1 MAKTPKVEKKAEKAS
16 AEKKTA
22 VVKNRRIKK
31 RHGRLYAKA
40 IFTGYKRGLRKQ
52 HEKTALSALFKVEG
66 TSAKQGSWF
75 YVGKKCVYV
84 YKAKNKTCVPGKP
97 KSVKSKVR
105 DIWGKVTR
113 PHGKSGAVRAKF
125 NRNLPAK
132 AMGHHIRIMLY
143 PSSI

>member
-1 MAKTPKVEKKAEKAS
+1 MAKMPKVEKKAEKAS
-16 AEKKTA
+16 AEEKTA

-40 IFTGYKRGLRKQ
+40 IFTDYKLD
-52 HEKTALSALFKVEG
+52 G
-66 TSAKQGSWF
+66 TSAKQDSWF

-105 DIWGKVTR
+105 A
-113 PHGKSGAVRAKF
+113 S
-125 NRNLPAK
+125 N
-132 AMGHHIRIMLY
+132 
-143 PSSI
+143 